1 MMKGLSKILVVMAVL
16 CALGYTFHR
25 FQTCQIVGASPS
37 KEAATPIPAPAPAE
51 AAQPAVTPSQV
62 DQMLV
67 YPNHA
72 ALVSMKL
79 DYEVARANSD
89 GSIMALPLPPGAALQ
104 TTIMLSPAGHHNLSV
119 TGANDK
125 CVSGIDVNIYRLDQ
139 ETPVYTGSILPT
151 PKKAPL
157 VVSLEKSKVSD
168 PFVVTIKL
176 AQGAQNNWFCNV
188 ILSWD
193 SAK

>member
-37 KEAATPIPAPAPAE
+37 KEEASASPASAE
-51 AAQPAVTPSQV
+51 AAQPAATRSQA

-72 ALVSMKL
+72 ALASMKL
-79 DYEVARANSD
+79 GYEVLHANSD
-89 GSIMALPLPPGAALQ
+89 GSIMVLPLPPGTALQ
-104 TTIMLSPAGHHNLSV
+104 TTFVLSPAGHHNISIA
-119 TGANDK
+119 GANDK
-125 CVSGIDVNIYRLDQ
+125 CASGIDVNVYRLGQ
-139 ETPVYTGSILPT
+139 ESPVYTGSILPT
-151 PKKAPL
+151 PKRALL
-157 VVSLEKSKVSD
+157 VVDLEKSKVSD
-168 PFVVTIKL
+168 PFIVTIKL

-188 ILSWD
+188 MLSWD